1 VGATREVGA
10 ACRVRVF
17 DVVAAAN
24 VVVEVSSLA
33 AAEAKI
39 AVGERS
45 AAAYERRY
53 RHRYIALTELRPPPQ
68 GPETSTRKA
77 SSSGAKTPAW

>member
-1 VGATREVGA
+1 VGAMREVGA

-24 VVVEVSSLA
+24 VVDEVSLLA

-39 AVGERS
+39 AVGEKS
-45 AAAYERRY
+45 AAAYERR
-53 RHRYIALTELRPPPQ
+53 
-68 GPETSTRKA
+68 
-77 SSSGAKTPAW
+77 

>member
-1 VGATREVGA
+1 MGATRDVGA

-39 AVGERS
+39 AVGGRS
-45 AAAYERRY
+45 AAAYERR
-53 RHRYIALTELRPPPQ
+53 
-68 GPETSTRKA
+68 
-77 SSSGAKTPAW
+77 